1 MGVQIWRPTTF
12 MRQIT
17 AAAPGMVDFF
27 AMLEILRS
35 RHKPQEKV
43 LEITTAYTQSA
54 ITPRTMT
61 AAADGHM
68 DAVCLHLSH
77 HTRHLCPCLKIA
89 FTIHNV
95 QD

>member
-1 MGVQIWRPTTF
+1 

-27 AMLEILRS
+27 AMLEVLRT

-43 LEITTAYTQSA
+43 LEITATYTQSA

-68 DAVCLHLSH
+68 EAVRTCSMQSSSTVLLTCADFSD
-77 HTRHLCPCLKIA
+77 LG
-89 FTIHNV
+89 
-95 QD
+95 